1 MFLELEWVYDLKSK
15 VIFYSF
21 REVRLLQSSSRTLLT
36 DMQRLRNTYCSLKD
50 DLAFD
55 VVRPGLGHPS
65 LFAAYLL
72 LVVGIFNQERRFSVN

>member
-21 REVRLLQSSSRTLLT
+21 REVRLLQSSSRTLLP
-36 DMQRLRNTYCSLKD
+36 DMQRLRNTYSSLKD

-55 VVRPGLGHPS
+55 VVRPGLGYAS

-72 LVVGIFNQERRFSVN
+72 FLVGIFNQERRFSVN